1 MSENLYAGLFSSAYF
16 GIVLTVA
23 AFQIGLF
30 INKKT
35 KSVACNPLLIAITI
49 VIIFLL
55 LTGVD
60 YEDYYKG
67 GSMIQFLLT
76 PATVSLAI
84 PLYRQLEILKKNLAA
99 ICISIVTGCISCTFT
114 ILFMSKLF
122 HLSDAVFY
130 GLIPKSVTLAIALGI
145 TEELGGLAGVTCVGV
160 VVSGIIGAA
169 FVTVLSK
176 IFKIH
181 NKIALGLSVGTA
193 THAIGTARAI
203 QIDEVLGAMGSLAIV
218 VAGVMTVMIVPF
230 ICLLW

>member
-1 MSENLYAGLFSSAYF
+1 MNNALYTGLFSTAFF
-16 GIVLTVA
+16 GIVLTIG
-23 AFQIGLF
+23 AFQIGLL

-35 KSVACNPLLIAITI
+35 KLVVCNPLFIAIII
-49 VIIFLL
+49 VIVFLL
-55 LTGVD
+55 VTKVSYD
-60 YEDYYKG
+60 DYYKG

-84 PLYRQLEILKKNLAA
+84 PLYRQIEVLKKNLAA
-99 ICISIVTGCISCTFT
+99 ICFGVLSGCISCTLT
-114 ILFMSKLF
+114 ILIMSKF
-122 HLSDAVFY
+122 FGISDQVFY

-169 FVTVLSK
+169 FVTVLAK
-176 IFKIH
+176 VFHIH

-218 VAGVMTVMIVPF
+218 VAGVMTVVIVPLV
-230 ICLLW
+230 CLLW